1 MYIRRTFVDSNILW
15 SKIYKSH
22 ECSGALVEVPTKYD
36 SEFNFESLETRY
48 ICRRVNIRGFDPW
61 CMRI

>member
-22 ECSGALVEVPTKYD
+22 ECLGALVEALAKYD
-36 SEFNFESLETRY
+36 GEHKFESIETKN
-48 ICRRVNIRGFDPW
+48 ICERVNI
-61 CMRI
+61 